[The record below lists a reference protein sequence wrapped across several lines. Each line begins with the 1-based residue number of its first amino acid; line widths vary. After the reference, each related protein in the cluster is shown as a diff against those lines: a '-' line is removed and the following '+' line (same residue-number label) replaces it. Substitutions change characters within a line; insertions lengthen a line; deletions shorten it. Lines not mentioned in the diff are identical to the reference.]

1 VEGTETGINVRCRVN
16 WLSPLPL
23 FVKANVAIDG
33 RSEVRSWGRHFFPTG
48 HLGLMRCPYPFVRGG
63 PDREAGT
70 TVNVAAGEQVSLE
83 YRTPLMLGLAL
94 FGKPALRVISHEP
107 R

>member
-1 VEGTETGINVRCRVN
+1 MGGRKSEAGEGTSFRR
-16 WLSPLPL
+16 
-23 FVKANVAIDG
+23 
-33 RSEVRSWGRHFFPTG
+33 